1 MSTSSSSSKKI
12 VLKSADNETFE
23 IDEIVALESQAIKNM
38 IEDECADNVIPLGN
52 IDSKTLSKIIEYC
65 KKHAESPKK
74 DDNADIDEKAVE
86 DLKSF
91 DAEFAKVDMPL
102 IQDILMAANFLN
114 IDNLIGLMC
123 RTIADRI
130 KGKTPEEIRKILNI
144 NKNDLLSP
152 EQEAKAREENSWAF
166 D

>member
-12 VLKSADNETFE
+12 VLKSADNEMFE

-38 IEDECADNVIPLGN
+38 IEDECADNVIPLDN

-74 DDNADIDEKAVE
+74 DEKAVE